1 MNKKAYIKPIEKQ
14 IILTNESLLMAGS
27 NDPDIK
33 SLDYGGDDDGN
44 GEAEVKGN
52 GLLWDN

>member
-27 NDPDIK
+27 NDPDIM
-33 SLDYGGDDDGN
+33 SLDYEGDDDGD
-44 GEAEVKGN
+44 GEAEVKVN